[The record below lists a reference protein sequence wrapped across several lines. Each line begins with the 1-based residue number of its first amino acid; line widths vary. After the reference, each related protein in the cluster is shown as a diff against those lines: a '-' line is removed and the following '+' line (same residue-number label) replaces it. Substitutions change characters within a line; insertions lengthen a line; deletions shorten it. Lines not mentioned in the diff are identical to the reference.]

1 MDRQIKD
8 RDYLKMADLAYL
20 PFKDDDKREKNIAK
34 VFENRPDI
42 KREPTVMETL
52 MMMRKKS
59 GHIFFR
65 KH

>member
-20 PFKDDDKREKNIAK
+20 PFKDGDRGNTIAE

-42 KREPTVMETL
+42 KRDTNCNGE
-52 MMMRKKS
+52 
-59 GHIFFR
+59 
-65 KH
+65 